1 MKLRFALGI
10 IYRAKSWTMR
20 SVADA
25 KWSATRNSS
34 VASCYQ
40 PSSCLVDDDF
50 HLGSLSSVVKCP
62 GDPRLPIA
70 VCGHAAS
77 GAERPLP
84 VWASTRRLPGYAT
97 KTDPLCQRRTP
108 FRIGRRGDWVIS
120 WQLPPDAIPRGF
132 EPVSDADMPAEHLAE
147 KPAFETDDMVV
158 LHRSLDRDSRHQRR
172 RRRRALAEA
181 TERPMYRRYQSRNL
195 INADT
200 ILRDIT
206 PTISATRL
214 RSTIC
219 AELSSAISSPLLP
232 FD

>member
-77 GAERPLP
+77 GR
-84 VWASTRRLPGYAT
+84 SDHCRCGRRRDGFLGYAT

-147 KPAFETDDMVV
+147 KPALEAD
-158 LHRSLDRDSRHQRR
+158 DSR
-172 RRRRALAEA
+172 AAPIA
-181 TERPMYRRYQSRNL
+181 
-195 INADT
+195 
-200 ILRDIT
+200 
-206 PTISATRL
+206 
-214 RSTIC
+214 
-219 AELSSAISSPLLP
+219 
-232 FD
+232 

>member
-1 MKLRFALGI
+1 
-10 IYRAKSWTMR
+10 MR

-50 HLGSLSSVVKCP
+50 HLGSLSSVVKCL

-84 VWASTRRLPGYAT
+84 VWASTRRLPGVR
-97 KTDPLCQRRTP
+97 DQDRPLCQRRAP
-108 FRIGRRGDWVIS
+108 FRIGRRGDRVIS

-132 EPVSDADMPAEHLAE
+132 EPVSDADMPAEHDAN
-147 KPAFETDDMVV
+147 P
-158 LHRSLDRDSRHQRR
+158 HQRLTVLSPR
-172 RRRRALAEA
+172 SSSSPA
-181 TERPMYRRYQSRNL
+181 PRYHRLDLCVS
-195 INADT
+195 
-200 ILRDIT
+200 
-206 PTISATRL
+206 SRL
-214 RSTIC
+214 R
-219 AELSSAISSPLLP
+219 LY
-232 FD
+232 FFRR